1 MAIDPVAISA
11 IIISVIG
18 ALGTF
23 INKTHLQRIKCC
35 GVCIDSDCRTGK
47 NNSRSSLNIEDIIE
61 TPPKLTPKIHKKNI
75 EFSDV

>member
-1 MAIDPVAISA
+1 MAVDPVAISA

-35 GVCIDSDCRTGK
+35 GVCIDSDCRTNK
-47 NNSRSSLNIEDIIE
+47 NNSESSLNIEEIIE
-61 TPPKLTPKIHKKNI
+61 TPPKSTPKINKKNCEI
-75 EFSDV
+75 SEV